1 MKGYTMKTKDDI
13 INVKIS
19 EELLVLAIAIL
30 GDSLKDKNGE
40 LIEPTTVGQ
49 RHKQS
54 ETRYAM
60 RALRKALDNSQYY
73 NG

>member
-1 MKGYTMKTKDDI
+1 MKDDT
-13 INVKIS
+13 INIKIS
-19 EELLVLAIAIL
+19 EEQLLTTLAIL

-49 RHKQS
+49 RNKQS

-60 RALRKALDNSQYY
+60 RALRRALDNSQHY
-73 NG
+73 NF